1 MAIIKDLTI
10 KNLKIENKQYSFL
23 VDIGL
28 YILVRTNGSKLW
40 QHRYRLQGKR
50 KVLSYGKYPDISLAD
65 VKEKYF
71 EACKL
76 ITSGIDP
83 TELKKQQEQEN
94 QTKKQRELEKKRLN
108 EKYTFKNIAIE
119 WHNTKSPE
127 WSIKHRHE
135 VMSSLER
142 FIFPKLGN
150 TPMASISRNDIMVI
164 LKEIEQRDNAPLTAL
179 RKVRQRVEAVFWYV
193 IDVYQIIDNNPASN
207 IKSTSFKKVPVQNLR
222 ALDKDDIP
230 KLMAAIDQYNG
241 YMTTKLAMR
250 MLVYTFVRLS
260 ELRFAQW
267 QEIDWNKRL
276 WTIPRE
282 RMKRDKS
289 LVVPLSNQVIEI
301 LKELQTI
308 NGDYPWIFASYH
320 KPDKQPLS
328 ENALLAMLKNI
339 GFWQKTT
346 CHGFRATA
354 STILNEEQINP
365 DWIERQ
371 LAHTAS
377 NKIRAAYNR
386 SQYLPQRIMM
396 MSWYADFV
404 DGKRVPFEEYA
415 KSFNKNETSKLIQL
429 AQ

>member
-10 KNLKIENKQYSFL
+10 KNLKVESKQYSFP
-23 VDIGL
+23 VDVGL

-76 ITSGIDP
+76 IASGIDP
-83 TELKKQQEQEN
+83 TELKKQQEQEK

-230 KLMAAIDQYNG
+230 KLMAAIEQYNG

-250 MLVYTFVRLS
+250 ML
-260 ELRFAQW
+260 
-267 QEIDWNKRL
+267 
-276 WTIPRE
+276 
-282 RMKRDKS
+282 S
-289 LVVPLSNQVIEI
+289 L
-301 LKELQTI
+301 
-308 NGDYPWIFASYH
+308 
-320 KPDKQPLS
+320 
-328 ENALLAMLKNI
+328 
-339 GFWQKTT
+339 
-346 CHGFRATA
+346 
-354 STILNEEQINP
+354 
-365 DWIERQ
+365 
-371 LAHTAS
+371 
-377 NKIRAAYNR
+377 
-386 SQYLPQRIMM
+386 YLC
-396 MSWYADFV
+396 
-404 DGKRVPFEEYA
+404 
-415 KSFNKNETSKLIQL
+415 
-429 AQ
+429 